1 MNAALPAG
9 ALPPEARDGGLLR
22 LQLRAIRLE
31 ADGIHAFELVDP
43 VGALLPVAEA
53 GAHVDVH
60 LPGGLV
66 RSYSLAGDPA
76 DRSHWVLGVLRD
88 PKGRGGS
95 RAMHEAL
102 RVGETL
108 TVGAPRN
115 AFALAGAEG
124 QRHAILLAG
133 GIGITPLKAMAH
145 TLAAQGRSF
154 ELHYCARSPR
164 HTAFREALQRLVPEG
179 RLHLHHDHGNPAQG
193 LDITGLL
200 RQPAQGTHLYYCGP
214 AGFMKACADASAHW
228 PSGTVHSEHFKA
240 PEPATPKA
248 APDGAFEVQLARSG
262 VTLQVPP
269 EQSIVRA
276 IELSGHRVPTS
287 CLSGLCGACKVN
299 YLAGEVDHQDY
310 ILSDEERKTCMTVC
324 VSRAKG
330 PVLVLDL

>member
-1 MNAALPAG
+1 MTAALIRVRVAARQDEALDICSLDLVPVDGSALPA
-9 ALPPEARDGGLLR
+9 
-22 LQLRAIRLE
+22 
-31 ADGIHAFELVDP
+31 FS
-43 VGALLPVAEA
+43 A
-53 GAHVDVH
+53 GAHIDVH

-66 RSYSLAGDPA
+66 RQYSLCNPPGETQRYRIA
-76 DRSHWVLGVLRD
+76 VLRD
-88 PKGRGGS
+88 AASRGGS
-95 RAMHEAL
+95 ATVHDQL
-102 RVGETL
+102 QVG
-108 TVGAPRN
+108 TVLDIGAPRN
-115 AFALAGAEG
+115 LFELDPSAPHHL
-124 QRHAILLAG
+124 LLAG

-145 TLAAQGRSF
+145 TLAAQGASF
-154 ELHYCARSPR
+154 ELHYCTRSPR
-164 HTAFREALQRLVPEG
+164 HAAFRRALQALVPEG

-193 LDITGLL
+193 LDIAGLL
-200 RQPAQGTHLYYCGP
+200 KAPAAGTHLYYCGP

-228 PSGTVHSEHFKA
+228 PAGTVHSEHFKA
-240 PEPATPKA
+240 PEPAAPKA